1 MEKGM
6 RPPII
11 VIIIVS
17 ILTQTKMEIEEQE
30 DNIRQMEMAIKAKQ
44 NPLKLAETR

>member
-1 MEKGM
+1 MDKGM
-6 RPPII
+6 RPPMVMNIF
-11 VIIIVS
+11 S

-30 DNIRQMEMAIKAKQ
+30 DNIRQMEIAIKAKQ

>member
-6 RPPII
+6 RPPMVMNIF
-11 VIIIVS
+11 S
-17 ILTQTKMEIEEQE
+17 ILPQTKMEIEEQE